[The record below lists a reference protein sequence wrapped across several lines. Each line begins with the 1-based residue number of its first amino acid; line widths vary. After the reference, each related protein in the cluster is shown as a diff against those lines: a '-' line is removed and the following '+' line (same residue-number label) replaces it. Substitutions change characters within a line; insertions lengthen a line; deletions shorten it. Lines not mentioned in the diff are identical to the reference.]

1 MRGNPTSIP
10 LQSDGYVI
18 CGLDNVYYL
27 RMTDNEL
34 AMLYPIGMQ
43 SFSEIREGGYVYVD
57 KTAAVF
63 SLASTGKYYFL
74 SRPRRFG
81 KSCTNPISW
90 PLWYTRQAS
99 PVPIISPGHFG
110 TPDKPLL
117 YQSYLLATLVHQTS
131 LSCTNHISWR
141 LWYRKSPL
149 NPAPKRDGG

>member
-1 MRGNPTSIP
+1 
-10 LQSDGYVI
+10 
-18 CGLDNVYYL
+18 
-27 RMTDNEL
+27 MTDNEL

-63 SLASTGKYYFL
+63 SLASTGKYYSL

-90 PLWYTRQAS
+90 PLWYTRQAP
-99 PVPIISPGHFG
+99 PVPILSRGHFG

-131 LSCTNHISWR
+131 PSCTKNSHTVSLGLLIF
-141 LWYRKSPL
+141 LEAVL
-149 NPAPKRDGG
+149 NCLFEG

>member
-1 MRGNPTSIP
+1 
-10 LQSDGYVI
+10 
-18 CGLDNVYYL
+18 
-27 RMTDNEL
+27 MTDNEL

-63 SLASTGKYYFL
+63 SLASTGKYYSL

-90 PLWYTRQAS
+90 PLWYTRQAP
-99 PVPIISPGHFG
+99 PVPILSPGHFG
-110 TPDKPLL
+110 TPDKPFL

-131 LSCTNHISWR
+131 LSCTKNSHTVSLGLLIF
-141 LWYRKSPL
+141 LEAVL
-149 NPAPKRDGG
+149 NCLFEG